1 MASASDTF
9 REHREPLVRYVYRM
23 TGDARRA
30 EDVVQTAFVRFLEQ
44 ADSVERPRSWLFT
57 VATNLVRDQKRKEKR
72 RRELAAGESGSP
84 GPTPPDEA
92 AELRSD
98 LEEVREALYRLDD
111 RDRAL
116 LLLRAEGFSYRE
128 IADSL
133 GLAKG
138 SIGPMI
144 GRALERL
151 REEAGDVA
159 AGSERRDTA

>member
-1 MASASDTF
+1 MASASETF

-23 TGDARRA
+23 TGDAGRA
-30 EDVVQTAFVRFLEQ
+30 EDVVQTAFVRFLEE

-57 VATNLVRDQKRKEKR
+57 VATNLVRDQQRKQKR
-72 RRELAAGESGSP
+72 RRELSAGESGTS
-84 GPTPPDEA
+84 GPAPPDEA
-92 AELRSD
+92 AELRRD
-98 LEEVREALYRLDD
+98 LEEVRSALYRLDD

-133 GLAKG
+133 GLAQG

-144 GRALERL
+144 GRALGRL
-151 REEAGDVA
+151 RDETGDVT
-159 AGSERRDTA
+159 GDTGERVSR

>member
-1 MASASDTF
+1 MTSASEIF
-9 REHREPLVRYVYRM
+9 REHRDPLLRYVYRM

-44 ADSVERPRSWLFT
+44 ADSVDRPRSWLFT
-57 VATNLVRDQKRKEKR
+57 VATNLVRDQERKQKR

-92 AELRSD
+92 AELRGD

-128 IADSL
+128 IADTL
-133 GLAKG
+133 GLAQG
-138 SIGPMI
+138 SIGPMV
-144 GRALERL
+144 GRALGRL
-151 REEAGDVA
+151 REETGEVAGDP
-159 AGSERRDTA
+159 ETRNTA